1 MSSSSSA
8 KLVDCILALKSYH
21 DWKQGGALGFWRL
34 KSPNHPTGYITNTT
48 KYFNRSKSMNGSN
61 VSRKKW
67 ALPDQESL
75 DDNSLTCLSTQPD
88 VSLTFE
94 KDIPA
99 PFSEALQGSPFD
111 QNDISSEIVHDEVAG
126 NGKTSGNGSFIIGI
140 CPLTLDDYLSFLQSK
155 ILRATI
161 MHLFLEIS
169 LLIIIFI
176 TLQFPSLPGFS
187 TLGTNSGRFC
197 R

>member
-1 MSSSSSA
+1 
-8 KLVDCILALKSYH
+8 
-21 DWKQGGALGFWRL
+21 
-34 KSPNHPTGYITNTT
+34 
-48 KYFNRSKSMNGSN
+48 MNGSN

-88 VSLTFE
+88 VSLTSE

-99 PFSEALQGSPFD
+99 PFSEALQSSPFD
-111 QNDISSEIVHDEVAG
+111 QNDISSGIVHDEVAG
-126 NGKTSGNGSFIIGI
+126 NGNTSGNGSLIIGI
-140 CPLTLDDYLSFLQSK
+140 CPSTLDDYLNFLQSRNF
-155 ILRATI
+155 IATI
-161 MHLFLEIS
+161 MHFFLGIS
-169 LLIIIFI
+169 LLIIHFI

-187 TLGTNSGRFC
+187 TLGTNSGRFY